1 MLQASQGNQCK
12 RRAIHY
18 RIFDALIDS
27 DSTSDDRFSYQ
38 FQTMTATGWLFDAY
52 SLDDKIILW
61 IKNNQRLYRIE
72 KQWTPSLFVASDSK
86 SKLERL
92 QTNPVIK
99 PFVKQFKTINKI
111 EKVSDLKESRVLQV
125 TVKKS
130 SETILLARKI
140 ERLDKFG
147 AYRLYNVDVP
157 PEQLYLYENNLY
169 PLGKY
174 QISNDA
180 WDELSDINE
189 INYDLPEFK
198 KIKLKVY
205 AKTKQSI
212 PKFTDTIEKIQI
224 NNITIKS
231 DSESQMILDC
241 VRMIQRIDPDFI
253 ITDNGD
259 TWDFPYL
266 VKRAIKNKIL
276 DKLVFGRESNQ
287 PVLRPKSKG
296 NSYFA
301 YGQIHFKPT
310 AVKLLGRIHIDQ
322 SNCFI
327 WEHEHSIHGLYEIAR
342 TCRLPLQTAAR
353 ASIGKCMSSIQFYN
367 ATRRGLLIP
376 WKPTVSELFKT
387 RKNLLIGDRGGLILE
402 PRVGTHENVGEVDF
416 ASLFGNIMLC
426 KNISAETINCKCCPD
441 SKSLVPELG
450 YRICKRK
457 GIVPESLKI
466 LLSKRQ
472 QYSELV
478 ETTKDGKKLETYKQR
493 KAALKWILV
502 TSFGYLGF
510 NNAKFGRIDAH
521 MAVCAFAR
529 KLLLDAIH
537 IAEDNGF
544 QVLDGIV
551 DSIWIHKDNATKNEY
566 KKLRDKIAKEMG
578 FDLSLDVYS
587 WIVFLSSKNNKVVPI
602 PNRYFGRKQN
612 GKIKIRGIET
622 RRHDTPKFFK
632 DCQLEILNLFSSYK
646 TISDVKKAIS
656 EAKSIQRKYEQ
667 QLLEY
672 KVPLEE
678 LVFTNRVTRG
688 TNQNKNNTIQADAI
702 NQLKWEGKSIE
713 PGQKIRYVLHDNS
726 RKKSKRVIPIE
737 ITNSHSQYD
746 ARQYSELLEKCCK
759 SVMEPFE

>member
-1 MLQASQGNQCK
+1 VLQASKGNQCK
-12 RRAIHY
+12 GRAIRY
-18 RIFDALIDS
+18 GIFDALIDS
-27 DSTSDDRFSYQ
+27 DSTSDDRLSDQ
-38 FQTMTATGWLFDAY
+38 LKKMTTGWLFDAY

-61 IKNNQRLYRIE
+61 IKNNQKLYRIE
-72 KQWTPSLFVASDSK
+72 KQWTPSLYVASDSK
-86 SKLERL
+86 SKLDRL
-92 QTNPVIK
+92 KDNPAIK
-99 PFVKQFKTINKI
+99 SFVKQFKTVNRI
-111 EKVSDLKESRVLQV
+111 EKVSDIKESKVLQIA
-125 TVKKS
+125 VKKS
-130 SETILLARKI
+130 SELAMLARNI

-174 QISNDA
+174 QINNDI
-180 WDELSDINE
+180 WDDLSSINE
-189 INYDLPEFK
+189 ADYDLPEFK
-198 KIKLKVY
+198 KVKLKIH
-205 AKTKQSI
+205 AKTKQNI
-212 PKFTDTIEKIQI
+212 PKFADTIDKIKI
-224 NNITIKS
+224 NEITIKS

-241 VRMIQRIDPDFI
+241 VKMIKSIDPDFI

-266 VKRAIKNKIL
+266 VKRASVNKIL
-276 DKLVFGRESNQ
+276 DNLVFGRESDH
-287 PVLRPKSKG
+287 PILKSKSKG

-342 TCRLPLQTAAR
+342 TCRLPLQTASR
-353 ASIGKCMSSIQFYN
+353 ASIGKCMSSVQFYH
-367 ATRRGLLIP
+367 ATKRGLLIP

-387 RKNLLIGDRGGLILE
+387 RMNLLIGDRGGLILE
-402 PRVGTHENVGEVDF
+402 PRVGIHENVGEVDF
-416 ASLFGNIMLC
+416 TSLFGNIMLH

-441 SKSLVPELG
+441 SKSFVPELG
-450 YRICKRK
+450 YHICKRK
-457 GIVPESLKI
+457 GIVPESLEI

-472 QYSELV
+472 QYSELI
-478 ETTKDGKKLETYKQR
+478 ETTEDKDKLEIYNQR

-537 IAEDNGF
+537 IAEDKGF
-544 QVLDGIV
+544 KILHGIV
-551 DSIWIHKDNATKNEY
+551 DSIWIHKDGATENDY
-566 KKLRDKIAKEMG
+566 NILRQKIAKETG
-578 FDLSLDVYS
+578 FDLSLDVYN
-587 WIVFLSSKNNKVVPI
+587 WIVFLPSKNNNIVPV
-602 PNRYFGRKQN
+602 PNRYFGAKQN
-612 GKIKIRGIET
+612 GNVKIRGIEA

-632 DCQLEILNLFSSYK
+632 DCQLEILKLFSSCK
-646 TISDVKKAIS
+646 TISDVKKAIF
-656 EAKSIQRKYEQ
+656 EAKSIQEKYEQ
-667 QLLEY
+667 NLLEH
-672 KVPLEE
+672 KVPLED

-688 TNQNKNNTIQADAI
+688 TNQNKSNTIQADAI

-713 PGQKIRYVLHDNS
+713 PGQKIKYVIHDYS

-737 ITNSHSQYD
+737 VTKSDSKYD
-746 ARQYSELLEKCCK
+746 TKRYSELLDKCCK
-759 SVMEPFE
+759 SIIEPFE